1 MAAELL
7 AEGAE
12 SQVAPV
18 WEERC
23 FLYQVFQSVFGN
35 APSVAQLDVVFSDL
49 ARESLGAFADADD
62 LALLDGWAA
71 EFAQDPQAFA
81 ERLGSQYM
89 RALIGPASLPAPPWE
104 SVYTSND
111 HLLFQEVTL
120 DVRRAYVA
128 QDCIPASYPHVAD
141 DHLSLELDF
150 MAKLAERAMQAVERG
165 DGGEVGRLVTVQLDF
180 LHNHLGVWVGAFA
193 ERLATDAARYYACMA
208 RLTERF
214 VAQDLRWLE
223 EFGR

>member
-12 SQVAPV
+12 DQAAQA

-23 FLYQVFQSVFGN
+23 FLYQVFQSVFGT
-35 APSVAQLDVVFSDL
+35 APSAAQLDVVLSDL
-49 ARESLGAFADADD
+49 ARESLGAFADPDD

-71 EFAQDPQAFA
+71 ELAQDPQAFA

-89 RALIGPASLPAPPWE
+89 RALVGPASLPAPPWE

-120 DVRRAYVA
+120 NVRRAYVA
-128 QDCIPASYPHVAD
+128 QGCIPASYPHVAD

-150 MAKLAERAMQAVERG
+150 MAKLAERAAQALERG
-165 DGGEVGRLVTVQLDF
+165 DDGEAGRLVAVQRDF
-180 LHNHLGVWVGAFA
+180 LRDHLGAWIGEFA
-193 ERLATDAARYYACMA
+193 GRLSAEPARYYACMA
-208 RLTERF
+208 RLAERL
-214 VAQDLRWLE
+214 VARDRRWLE
-223 EFGR
+223 TFGV